1 MQHLQVL
8 QNKITTPET
17 LSKIIAAKRLY
28 GQKIVFTNGC
38 FDLLHPGHIRYLA
51 AARDLGN
58 FLIIGLNS
66 DASVQR
72 LKGPNRPI
80 QNENVRA
87 ELMAALHIVDAIVI
101 FNEDTPLELISYL
114 KPDVLVKGGD
124 YTVKT
129 IVGADVVLEHGGRVE
144 VIPFETGFS
153 TTNLIQKI
161 KNGEE

>member
-1 MQHLQVL
+1 MQHQQVL
-8 QNKITTPET
+8 QNKITTREK
-17 LSKIIAAKRLY
+17 LAQIISAKRLY
-28 GQKIVFTNGC
+28 GHKIVFTNGC

-58 FLIIGLNS
+58 FLVIGLNS

-80 QNENVRA
+80 QSEEIRA

-101 FNEDTPLELISYL
+101 FEEDTPLELISIL

-124 YTVKT
+124 YSIAT
-129 IVGADVVLEHGGRVE
+129 IVGADVVLNNGGRVE
-144 VIPFETGFS
+144 VIPFEEGFS
-153 TTNLIQKI
+153 TTNLIEKI
-161 KNGEE
+161 KNG